1 MVITII
7 GSGNVAHHLGL
18 GLFKAGHRILQVYSR
33 NLNPAKELA
42 KRLKARATDNLHT
55 LQTTAD
61 LYLICVSDKA
71 IEEVALQIDFEPE
84 LIAHTSGSIS
94 LSALSRFKNHGVFYP
109 LQTFSKAREVPL
121 NNVPFCIEANTPEN
135 KTRLSMLA
143 GTLSGKIYELDSEQR
158 KQCHLAAVFANNFVN
173 HLYVLAQQLLKEKN
187 IPFDILKPLIL
198 ETAQKVQ
205 QLAPGEAQTGPALR
219 NDIQVIEAHI
229 EQLKSDKLEKLYRFV
244 TASIT
249 EVSKSKP
256 SEGSQIK

>member
-42 KRLKARATDNLHT
+42 KKLKAQTTDNLHA

-71 IEEVALQIDFEPE
+71 IEAVASQIDFEPK
-84 LIAHTSGSIS
+84 LISHTSGSIP
-94 LSALSRFKNHGVFYP
+94 LSALTKFKNYGVFYP
-109 LQTFSKAREVPL
+109 LQTFSKDREIAL
-121 NNVPFCIEANTPEN
+121 NEVPFCIEANTTEN
-135 KTRLSMLA
+135 NTRLSTLA
-143 GTLSGKIYELDSEQR
+143 GSLSEKIYELDSEQR

-173 HLYVLAQQLLKEKN
+173 HFYLLAQQLLLEKN

-256 SEGSQIK
+256 LEGSQIK